1 MDMLD
6 RTEITD
12 KLREVL
18 EPLPLNN
25 QNQSKVSYISNEI
38 LSLVEYNESD
48 DHSLYDDWLDPDTQK
63 GYNGVYVTT
72 YEDFQSREIRQRFF
86 AMIQLDSTGE
96 IIGAVGISPPETI
109 PDLAIWVFK
118 PYRRKGYGTLA
129 FALATKYAIEELKIT
144 ELHAGA
150 YPDNTGSL
158 KMLKRCGYVPF
169 PTGNVP
175 EKHFITGDDIVQMD
189 FIYNPITMRLTVPAA
204 AARITQSEKN
214 VVRKKCLTSAVF

>member
-1 MDMLD
+1 MLD

-72 YEDFQSREIRQRFF
+72 FEDFQSREIRQRFF

>member
-72 YEDFQSREIRQRFF
+72 FEDFQSREIRQRFF

-189 FIYNPITMRLTVPAA
+189 FIYNPITMRLTVPTA

-214 VVRKKCLTSAVF
+214 V